1 MSSMK
6 DLNYISRR
14 TLLRSAAF
22 SLTVTP
28 LAVFLDANT
37 ALAADGP
44 LVNPNDAAA
53 KAVHYVEDAN
63 RAKGAGAGSKCA
75 NCALY
80 IGSASSTQGPCQ
92 IFPGKQVKAAG
103 WCSSWAPQM

>member
-1 MSSMK
+1 MRK
-6 DLNYISRR
+6 FTPISRR
-14 TLLRSAAF
+14 RMLRGAAIAVA
-22 SLTVTP
+22 LAP
-28 LAVFLDANT
+28 LAVWKPNA

-44 LVNPNDAAA
+44 LIDSADPAA
-53 KAVHYVEDAN
+53 KAVNYVPDA
-63 RAKGAGAGSKCA
+63 RQSKSATAGSNCA

-80 IGSASSTQGPCQ
+80 QGATGSAQGPCQ